1 MRASMLRT
9 GLIYIF
15 PIWLSLSGVFMLLGC
30 LLAILGIL
38 RNDPEFLAEWITAMI
53 GAFGTIYC
61 FKAST
66 KMFEEIPAMR
76 KAQKELDK
84 FVEENRK

>member
-1 MRASMLRT
+1 M
-9 GLIYIF
+9 F
-15 PIWLSLSGVFMLLGC
+15 LGC
-30 LLAILGIL
+30 LLATLGIL
-38 RNDPEFLAEWITAMI
+38 NNDPEFVAEWITAMI

-66 KMFEEIPAMR
+66 KMFEEIPVMR